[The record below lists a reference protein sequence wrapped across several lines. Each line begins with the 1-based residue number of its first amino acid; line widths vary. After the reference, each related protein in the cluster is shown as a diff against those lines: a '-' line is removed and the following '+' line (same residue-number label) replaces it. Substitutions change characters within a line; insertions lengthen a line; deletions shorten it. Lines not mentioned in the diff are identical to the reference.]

1 MKMIPLPLVLVVLV
15 ISPRAS
21 PAVGQSLGELAHVEA
36 ARRQAI
42 GRAEKT
48 YTNADLKPSP
58 FVRAVRPVVRP
69 SDIYEH
75 FLARRAA
82 LQERASFGPTVVVFG
97 SPTAGP
103 FGEFAPFPEPR
114 RLDGTLL
121 SDPPW
126 SVTTYV
132 GRYGRP
138 SLFLPQ
144 GAHQHDAAPAG
155 STNPGTANRGAMR

>member
-1 MKMIPLPLVLVVLV
+1 MKMIPGLLGLVVFV
-15 ISPRAS
+15 VFCRAS
-21 PAVGQSLGELAHVEA
+21 PAVGQSLGDLARVEA

-48 YTNADLKPSP
+48 YTNADLKPAPAPPP
-58 FVRAVRPVVRP
+58 FKRPVVRP
-69 SDIYEH
+69 EAIYEH
-75 FLARRAA
+75 YL
-82 LQERASFGPTVVVFG
+82 ERVRTREQQRGPTIVVVG

-138 SLFLPQ
+138 ALFLPQ
-144 GAHQHDAAPAG
+144 GVRQHAAPAG
-155 STNPGTANRGAMR
+155 STNPGTTNRGAMR

>member
-1 MKMIPLPLVLVVLV
+1 MKMIPMLLVLDVLLGT
-15 ISPRAS
+15 SL
-21 PAVGQSLGELAHVEA
+21 AVGQSLGDLARVEA
-36 ARRQAI
+36 ARRQVI
-42 GRAEKT
+42 GRTEKI
-48 YTNADLKPSP
+48 YTNADLKPAP
-58 FVRAVRPVVRP
+58 FVRAVRPDVRP

-82 LQERASFGPTVVVFG
+82 LEARAPFGPTVVVFG

-138 SLFLPQ
+138 SLFLPR
-144 GAHQHDAAPAG
+144 GAHQHAAPAG
-155 STNPGTANRGAMR
+155 STNPGATNRRAGR

>member
-1 MKMIPLPLVLVVLV
+1 MKMIPRLLVLVVLV
-15 ISPRAS
+15 VFPRAS
-21 PAVGQSLGELAHVEA
+21 PAVGQSLGELARVEA
-36 ARRQAI
+36 ARRRVI
-42 GRAEKT
+42 GRAGKI
-48 YTNADLKPSP
+48 YTNADLKPAP
-58 FVRAVRPVVRP
+58 VVRAVRPAVRP
-69 SDIYEH
+69 GDIYEH

-82 LQERASFGPTVVVFG
+82 LQAPAPFGPTVVVFG

-132 GRYGRP
+132 GPYWRP
-138 SLFLPQ
+138 SLVVPQ
-144 GAHQHDAAPAG
+144 GARPHAVPAG
-155 STNPGTANRGAMR
+155 STNPGATNRRGIR

>member
-1 MKMIPLPLVLVVLV
+1 MKMIPMPLVLVVLV
-15 ISPRAS
+15 VLPRAS
-21 PAVGQSLGELAHVEA
+21 PAVGQPLADLARVEA
-36 ARRQAI
+36 ARRQVI
-42 GRAEKT
+42 GRAEKI
-48 YTNADLKPSP
+48 YTNADLKPARL
-58 FVRAVRPVVRP
+58 VRAVRPVVRP
-69 SDIYEH
+69 SDIYER

-82 LQERASFGPTVVVFG
+82 LQARAPFGPTVVVFG

-144 GAHQHDAAPAG
+144 GAHQHAAPAG
-155 STNPGTANRGAMR
+155 STNPGATNRRAGR